1 MLEVKWKTWYS
12 ELEPLR
18 LCGCV
23 RQMYGRSTTTVEAF
37 KSGTELAKTKKKE
50 MGAYNVRTFSS
61 KKKEE
66 AKSKNHRQLCRAP
79 EIKHTAAAA
88 TCRCQQVAS
97 ITSFLRTRGLSAL
110 ATAVVVAEI
119 IAFVSALALQC
130 RGIATC
136 QEETAL

>member
-1 MLEVKWKTWYS
+1 MNHLQLEEKTNPSFVLEVKWKTWYS

-61 KKKEE
+61 KKKKKQK
-66 AKSKNHRQLCRAP
+66 AKTIGSYAERLKSSTPLQQQLAD
-79 EIKHTAAAA
+79 
-88 TCRCQQVAS
+88 
-97 ITSFLRTRGLSAL
+97 
-110 ATAVVVAEI
+110 
-119 IAFVSALALQC
+119 VSRLQ
-130 RGIATC
+130 A
-136 QEETAL
+136 